1 MNEDEEARKEQ
12 VVHSTC
18 SNGSSVRGFVARSMT
33 TAPANNP
40 GDCDVNDRVE
50 EESNDD
56 ETKDCSTDFETFPV
70 LDGVLAFKFGDVTIS
85 TSAKLVLVEPT
96 DEHE

>member
-1 MNEDEEARKEQ
+1 MGI
-12 VVHSTC
+12 C
-18 SNGSSVRGFVARSMT
+18 SKKHDNGPCER
-33 TAPANNP
+33 NP

-50 EESNDD
+50 EESDDD
-56 ETKDCSTDFETFPV
+56 ETKDCSTDFEAFHV

-85 TSAKLVLVEPT
+85 TSAKFVLVEPT